1 MGRVAR
7 ASITCSEDDRLELER
22 ISRSHSE
29 AKRRVERA
37 RIILACLAHDHQA
50 AVARKCGT
58 RANTVNKWRGRF
70 IKHGMAGLE
79 DAPRCGAPARYGKA
93 LVQAVGGTA
102 STAWRYLR
110 KAVSINKGIN

>member
-7 ASITCSEDDRLELER
+7 ASLTCSAAERVELER

-50 AVARKCGT
+50 AVAQECGT
-58 RANTVNKWRGRF
+58 RPNTVNEWRGRF
-70 IKHGMAGLE
+70 MKHGMAGLE
-79 DAPRCGAPARYGKA
+79 DAPGCGARARYGKA
-93 LVQAVGGTA
+93 QGFIPT
-102 STAWRYLR
+102 RFMR
-110 KAVSINKGIN
+110 